1 MSASF
6 HRIRH
11 YLGVMLIG
19 KAFEAMVRFA
29 RVAIASL
36 LLVGVPIADAVA
48 CAGEDLQNGA
58 VHDLV
63 SADAV
68 EHVAMASDDNDEGGA
83 PQGDDQH
90 CVHGHCHHSAMIR
103 SSDQGPAVLV
113 ELPIEQAR
121 PNTSIA
127 VARIVGGPERPPK
140 A

>member
-11 YLGVMLIG
+11 YLGSMLIG
-19 KAFEAMVRFA
+19 KAFEAIVRFA

-48 CAGEDLQNGA
+48 CTGEDFQNAA

-68 EHVAMASDDNDEGGA
+68 EHVAAASDDIDGDAA

-103 SSDQGPAVLV
+103 SSVEGAAVLI
-113 ELPIEQAR
+113 ELPIKQSR
-121 PNTSIA
+121 PDISVA
-127 VARIVGGPERPPK
+127 VALVVGGLERPPK